1 MAKSKQ
7 ELENEILE
15 LRLKIMDKVLT
26 DKTNP
31 KSSKLKGW
39 APVILTFVSIAA
51 GLFGILFPSIK
62 YINQQND
69 QYQFEF
75 NMEMVA
81 FANNL
86 NSDNIMEREQA
97 IMMLTYYEEDAV
109 PILLHK
115 LERINYKQKTIICS
129 ALKTI
134 KNLSRK
140 DKLLIEEMLLK
151 NAIDFYDRAYLNPD
165 GEVVNRIHG
174 MMNYVFALGELG
186 EKKNVEFNLF
196 LDEISNTI
204 DQCKIDN
211 ITKVKLVKEVADSKE
226 KLK

>member
-1 MAKSKQ
+1 MTKSKQ

-26 DKTNP
+26 EKTNP
-31 KSSKLKGW
+31 KSSKIKIW

-69 QYQFEF
+69 QYEF
-75 NMEMVA
+75 TFNKEMVA
-81 FANNL
+81 FANEL
-86 NSDNIMEREQA
+86 NSEDYMKREQA

-115 LERINYKQKTIICS
+115 LERINYRQKNNICS

-140 DKLLIEEMLLK
+140 DKLLIEKMLFK
-151 NAIDFYDRAYLNPD
+151 NAVDFYDRAYLHPD

-186 EKKNVEFNLF
+186 EKEKEKYKLF
-196 LDEISNTI
+196 LDKISNTI
-204 DQCKIDN
+204 DQCEIDN
-211 ITKVKLVKEVADSKE
+211 ITKEQLVKVVTDSKE